1 MLTLVFPTACV
12 SLSAAKGVVEMK
24 MRALLASVL
33 LVGLVGF
40 SAATATADPNLNN
53 VPPHRHWIALT
64 SGEQVEVGP
73 LVCDNPNLQ
82 QAFNQ
87 FHNNLHVSAG
97 FGRAAPGLHN
107 FTGADVTFSGC

>member
-1 MLTLVFPTACV
+1 MSKC
-12 SLSAAKGVVEMK
+12 AAKGVVLLR

-40 SAATATADPNLNN
+40 TAVTAAADPNLNN
-53 VPPHRHWIALT
+53 VPAHRHYIT
-64 SGEQVEVGP
+64 MDGGERVQVGP
-73 LVCDNPNLQ
+73 RVCDNPDLQ
-82 QAFNQ
+82 KAFNQ

-107 FTGADVTFSGC
+107 GSGGEIVPGPC